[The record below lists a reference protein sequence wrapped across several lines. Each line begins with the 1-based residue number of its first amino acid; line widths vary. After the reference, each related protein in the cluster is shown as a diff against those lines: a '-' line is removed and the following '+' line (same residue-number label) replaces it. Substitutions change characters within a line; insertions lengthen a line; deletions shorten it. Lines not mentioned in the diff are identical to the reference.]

1 MSEHP
6 RDKFEILDLVFLLLF
21 GLCLILSAIILLPN
35 FVVSSLIIV
44 AFVLFLFVTTYYWKI
59 RNPFSM
65 YLIRSFGFTNFL
77 FTFISFILFS
87 YRVTVT
93 LPRYFSGLIL
103 LLVPSGVYLM
113 LAILFYR
120 SSNPLDKNAGAAL
133 AFYGKIKNIDIALM
147 GDSFEDKKRIK
158 KAISQLKTV
167 YRYKLIIVLT
177 VLFPLISFIALIFG
191 FL

>member
-133 AFYGKIKNIDIALM
+133 AFYGKIKNIDITLM